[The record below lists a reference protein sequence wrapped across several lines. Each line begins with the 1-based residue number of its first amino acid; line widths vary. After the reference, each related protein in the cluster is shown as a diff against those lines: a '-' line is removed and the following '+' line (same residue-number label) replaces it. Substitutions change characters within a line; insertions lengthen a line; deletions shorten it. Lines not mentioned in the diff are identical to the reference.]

1 MTLLSIYRTFLS
13 TFMNTCYEYSIKWRY
28 ELNHLKSGIV
38 TFGESKRVHSEAMKV
53 RNWTLGSESVSELYE
68 YKNLGVVKNYIGS
81 FSTNADEN
89 IEKTRKKAGMIFSS
103 DFVIIII
110 VIVFCYF

>member
-1 MTLLSIYRTFLS
+1 
-13 TFMNTCYEYSIKWRY
+13 MNMCYEHSIKWLY
-28 ELNHLKSGIV
+28 EFNHLKSGIV
-38 TFGESKRVHSEAMKV
+38 TCGEIKRVHSEAMKV

-89 IEKTRKKAGMIFSS
+89 IEKNTQKKLA
-103 DFVIIII
+103 
-110 VIVFCYF
+110 

>member
-1 MTLLSIYRTFLS
+1 
-13 TFMNTCYEYSIKWRY
+13 
-28 ELNHLKSGIV
+28 
-38 TFGESKRVHSEAMKV
+38 MKV

-89 IEKTRKKAGMIFSS
+89 IEKNTQRSWHDILLKF
-103 DFVIIII
+103 
-110 VIVFCYF
+110 

>member
-1 MTLLSIYRTFLS
+1 MISIISKVVLLHLVKLNERTP
-13 TFMNTCYEYSIKWRY
+13 
-28 ELNHLKSGIV
+28 
-38 TFGESKRVHSEAMKV
+38 EAMKV

-89 IEKTRKKAGMIFSS
+89 IEKNTQKSWHDILLKL
-103 DFVIIII
+103 
-110 VIVFCYF
+110 